1 MMHHQMT
8 PSQQPIVTWQKCY
21 YYDSKSISVP
31 YGLQIHLCCQRQFVM
46 NLILFIVFV
55 YKCHYIDVMVAVID
69 ALYLGIKY
77 TFSKQ
82 FDLFYT
88 NKYENKN
95 NYGKYCDS
103 IKSRPFTMPL
113 LCILRFR
120 FHLCLLMGF
129 PTIIPIKQMKSTEKI
144 TTYILCANT
153 ILRILTRFQVGN
165 IESSWTCLLPKTKIK
180 GWKNIFYLLVLDL
193 HECVK
198 AQSEYFSVSKTKK
211 NQISTFFFNIQNM
224 VDGFN
229 KSIELFQICFMFH
242 FIMEYFLN
250 CMHHWFWDWMPLPLL
265 IYLISITFFKR
276 KHCLSSAIRN
286 LLQIE

>member
-31 YGLQIHLCCQRQFVM
+31 FGLQIHLCCQRQFVM

-55 YKCHYIDVMVAVID
+55 SKCHYIDVMVAVID

-103 IKSRPFTMPL
+103 IKSWPFTMPL

-120 FHLCLLMGF
+120 FYLCLLMGF
-129 PTIIPIKQMKSTEKI
+129 PTIIPIKPMNCVTFSHNITPDGSTEKI

-153 ILRILTRFQVGN
+153 ILRIRTRFQVGN

-180 GWKNIFYLLVLDL
+180 GWKNISYL
-193 HECVK
+193 
-198 AQSEYFSVSKTKK
+198 
-211 NQISTFFFNIQNM
+211 
-224 VDGFN
+224 
-229 KSIELFQICFMFH
+229 
-242 FIMEYFLN
+242 
-250 CMHHWFWDWMPLPLL
+250 
-265 IYLISITFFKR
+265 
-276 KHCLSSAIRN
+276 
-286 LLQIE
+286 